1 MGVTFPLGLLP
12 HQLLP
17 APVGEAVVF
26 PGAAVGLGLVGGDV
40 TPVLQLFQHGVEGT
54 FLHLEGVVGAAL
66 QLRDHLV
73 PVQVLALEQGEDQQ
87 GGVFHSLLAFH
98 GEASFQEIMGSMEEK
113 GAV

>member
-1 MGVTFPLGLLP
+1 MSIGLPLGLLP
-12 HQLLP
+12 GQLLP
-17 APVGEAVVF
+17 PPVGEVVVL
-26 PGAAVGLGLVGGDV
+26 PGAAVGLRLVGGEAAA
-40 TPVLQLFQHGVEGT
+40 VLQLLQHGVEGT
-54 FLHLEGVVGAAL
+54 LLHLEGVVGAAL
-66 QLRDHLV
+66 QFGDHLV